1 MDQREGQVAGGWRIC
16 GLHSEKESIFQI
28 YANGSKNR
36 EKWLGKSDNR
46 AIYLR
51 GDPLDAPDT
60 TAERRMIVTIKCLL
74 QKVAEQITGKQCK
87 LCKYNRGLWCD
98 HPSAEINA
106 KCRNCILPCGF
117 ELKGE

>member
-1 MDQREGQVAGGWRIC
+1 MLADSTSHSGRFDRPRRNSAGVDFGGREAAGGWRIC

-51 GDPLDAPDT
+51 GHALDSAPGY
-60 TAERRMIVTIKCLL
+60 AEGGNMK
-74 QKVAEQITGKQCK
+74 
-87 LCKYNRGLWCD
+87 
-98 HPSAEINA
+98 
-106 KCRNCILPCGF
+106 
-117 ELKGE
+117 